1 MLKAWY
7 YVKLLEYLWH
17 WTVFW

>member
-7 YVKLLEYLWH
+7 YVNLLEYLWH